1 MNEEAFFSTPVN
13 VLVSHQNYGN
23 HLGYDAVL
31 SLLQEAR
38 LRWLKTIRAD
48 LTEVNIE
55 DGVGWL
61 VKEVHL
67 TYDWEAFHGDELLIE
82 LCIGETT
89 KTTLTLEYAVEN
101 KTTNKRVCFATTKLV
116 FYHFESSKVARVP
129 VGLLAAMS
137 S

>member
-1 MNEEAFFSTPVN
+1 MNKEAFFSTPVN

-67 TYDWEAFHGDELLIE
+67 TYD
-82 LCIGETT
+82 
-89 KTTLTLEYAVEN
+89 
-101 KTTNKRVCFATTKLV
+101 
-116 FYHFESSKVARVP
+116 
-129 VGLLAAMS
+129 
-137 S
+137 